1 MHFCPK
7 PACRQWFPCDC
18 LEHAELHDAH
28 HSVDTHAFN
37 LLRSDPDSDDPFPL
51 PPPSS
56 RGKGNGTGAPWTLP
70 ALSAKLHEAATQ
82 QMLEGVPPYGLIGN
96 AQPIAAARPATPARL
111 GPRSTSEWSAW
122 TAPTSRACP
131 EAVGGARSDCGGE
144 SPQLYFVAL
153 FGPLCGGAI

>member
-18 LEHAELHDAH
+18 LEHAESHDAH
-28 HSVDTHAFN
+28 DSVDTHAFN

-70 ALSAKLHEAATQ
+70 ALPAKLHEAAAQ
-82 QMLEGVPPYGLIGN
+82 QMLEGVPPYGLVGN
-96 AQPIAAARPATPARL
+96 AQPVASARP
-111 GPRSTSEWSAW
+111 
-122 TAPTSRACP
+122 
-131 EAVGGARSDCGGE
+131 AVGGARSDCGGE